1 MNRFFTRLAQHRLPV
16 VVAAL
21 VIVSVSAVLAV
32 GVRVDYSVEQFFPTW
47 GRERAV
53 FDRYRAVFPGE
64 DAQVAFFLSTPSG
77 LDGAAY
83 AVLGRVA
90 DAFDERGLVDVQW
103 PGSVPVIARA
113 AATGHGLGKAATL
126 VRRHPLYDGFL
137 WNADGTV
144 SVVQGRLPPALNH
157 DAARRALV
165 DALSSTIDSLGVTE
179 RWALSGTPVIR
190 AKVPELLEVDQTV
203 LLGGGILLFFVIL
216 FAYFRHAGIVFIGLG
231 AVAPAYVVTLALMAL
246 TGRPVTILTSFI
258 PIVILVVGICDTT
271 HLLEHWSQTR
281 SAGRGRI
288 ESVAET
294 FERLAVSCFFTSITT
309 AIGFA
314 SLAATGIAVVADFGI
329 FTAFAVMAT
338 YAFTITVLPPLL
350 TFVAAPPSVGRHGR
364 RWGPVAA
371 LVRLARAALA
381 RRSRWVLPA
390 FGVVTIAGLALAS
403 RLPIDTYLVDDLKDG
418 TSIKQDLRWVQNA
431 GFGLFQTNLFVR
443 ADAGELLRPEMVDW
457 MDRFQRF
464 VEKDPLVIHTFGLAD
479 VRRATQA
486 PLQDVADAIPEW
498 IYRPDHRAAQ
508 VVVTVRDAG
517 SRVTLPFLDRV
528 DDYLRRNPP
537 PAGTADLTGT
547 VRMADTF
554 SFHVLRSFGPSI
566 VLALLLIWLVMAV
579 LFRSLRMGLVAMV
592 PNLFPLVTLAGVMAL
607 LGVSLKPSTILVF
620 SIAFGIAVDDSIHLM
635 SRFNQ
640 LVARGRMK
648 GRALRGALRE
658 TGSALVMSTVVVT
671 AGFSLLM
678 LSRFEI
684 LFLLGLL
691 TATTAL
697 AALAADLL
705 MFPALIDLAGSWAR
719 KDGDGPG
726 EASGGA
732 VPDEA

>member
-1 MNRFFTRLAQHRLPV
+1 MNRFFTRLTQHRLLV

-21 VIVSVSAVLAV
+21 VVVSVSAILAAN
-32 GVRVDYSVEQFFPTW
+32 VRVDYSVEQFFPTW

-53 FDRYRAVFPGE
+53 FDRYRAIFPGE
-64 DAQVAFFLSTPSG
+64 DAQVAFFLSTPNG
-77 LDGAAY
+77 LDTTVY
-83 AVLGRVA
+83 DVLARVA
-90 DAFDERGLVDVQW
+90 DAFERRGLVDVQW
-103 PGSVPVIARA
+103 SGSVPAIARA
-113 AATGHGLGKAATL
+113 AAAGHGLGKAAML
-126 VRRHPLYDGFL
+126 VRGHPMYDGFL

-144 SVVQGRLPPALNH
+144 SVVQGRLPPDLNH

-165 DALSSTIDSLGVTE
+165 DALSSEIDGLGLSE
-179 RWALSGTPVIR
+179 RWVLSGTPVIR
-190 AKVPELLEVDQTV
+190 AQVPELLEVDQRV
-203 LLGGGILLFFVIL
+203 LLGGGILLFFVVL

-271 HLLEHWSQTR
+271 HLLEHWSRART
-281 SAGRGRI
+281 AGRGRT
-288 ESVAET
+288 ESIAET

-314 SLAATGIAVVADFGI
+314 SLAATGIAVVSDFGV
-329 FTAFAVMAT
+329 FTAFAVVAT
-338 YAFTITVLPPLL
+338 YAFTITVLPALL
-350 TFVAAPPSVGRHGR
+350 TFVAAPPSRARSGC
-364 RWGPVAA
+364 RWGPVSA
-371 LVRLARAALA
+371 LVRLARVALA

-390 FGVVTIAGLALAS
+390 FGIVTIAGLALAS

-418 TSIKQDLRWVQNA
+418 TSIKQDLGWVQNA

-443 ADAGELLRPEMVDW
+443 ADADSLLRPEMVDW
-457 MDRFQRF
+457 MERFQRF
-464 VEKDPLVIHTFGLAD
+464 VEKDPLVIHTYGLPN
-479 VRRATQA
+479 VRRAAQV
-486 PLQDVADAIPEW
+486 PLQGVADAIPAS
-498 IYRPDHRAAQ
+498 IYRPDRGAAQ
-508 VVVTVRDAG
+508 VVVTVKDAG
-517 SRVTLPFLDRV
+517 SLVTLPFLNRV
-528 DDYLRRNPP
+528 DDYLRRDPP
-537 PAGTADLTGT
+537 PSGTADLTGT

-554 SFHVLRSFGPSI
+554 SFQVLRSFGPSI

-678 LSRFEI
+678 RFEI

-726 EASGGA
+726 EA
-732 VPDEA
+732 